1 MPTNPTKRFAPEV
14 YAIDFGTTNS
24 LLAAANA
31 EQIHPPIALDPLAP
45 DPTILRSVLYFPSAE
60 RCFYGAQAIAEYTS
74 AGGQGRLIRSIK
86 KHLPSRSFVG
96 THIDERPMNLEDLI
110 GAFLGELRARANRF
124 FDADVKRVVLGRPA
138 RFSADDADDAF
149 AQYRL
154 ERAAK
159 TAGFEQ
165 ISFCPEPIAAAREFR
180 STLSERK
187 IVFVGD
193 FGGGTSDFT
202 VLQMHDGP
210 FQPSDVLAIGG
221 VSVAGDAYDSEIMR
235 KHVGRHFGTEVKYK
249 VPFGNNVL
257 TMPPALMEKIC
268 APADASLLRAAEAM
282 AFLRNVKDWS
292 LGEEDERHIEQLLT
306 LVEDRLG
313 FSVFEA
319 IEHTKRDLSAEERA
333 LFTFS
338 YPTVEIEE
346 PITREGFERSSA
358 RATERIVDELDATL
372 ARAQLAPSAIDI
384 VCCTGG
390 TARLPAVSNALGAR
404 FGNHKL
410 SQFSHFHS
418 VILGLGAEAKTRAA
432 AAD

>member
-1 MPTNPTKRFAPEV
+1 MTTARLVPEV

-24 LLAAANA
+24 LLAAANSD
-31 EQIHPPIALDPLAP
+31 EVHPPIALDELAP
-45 DPTILRSVLYFPSAE
+45 DPTILRSVLYFPNAD
-60 RCFYGAQAIAEYTS
+60 RCYYGAQAIAEYTAS
-74 AGGQGRLIRSIK
+74 GGQGRLIRSIK

-110 GAFLGELRARANRF
+110 GAFLGEMRARANRY
-124 FDADVKRVVLGRPA
+124 FDTDVKRVVLGRPA
-138 RFSADDADDAF
+138 RFAVSDEDDNY

-154 ERAAK
+154 ERAAR
-159 TAGFEQ
+159 TAGFEH

-210 FQPSDVLAIGG
+210 FQQSDVLAIGG
-221 VSVAGDAYDSEIMR
+221 LSVAGDAYDSELMR
-235 KHVGRHFGTEVKYK
+235 KHIGRHFGTEVQYK
-249 VPFGNNVL
+249 VPFGSNVL

-268 APADASLLRAAEAM
+268 TPADASLLRAAEAM
-282 AFLRNVKDWS
+282 TFLRNVKDWS
-292 LGEEDERHIEQLLT
+292 LGAQDEQHIEQLLT

-319 IEHTKRDLSAEERA
+319 IEQVKRA
-333 LFTFS
+333 LSEKDEARFSFS

-346 PITREGFERSSA
+346 DITRSAFEQSSA
-358 RATERIVDELDATL
+358 RSTDRVVAELDATL
-372 ARAQLAPSAIDI
+372 QRAGLSPAEVDI

-390 TARLPAVSNALGAR
+390 TARLPAVSQALAQR
-404 FGNHKL
+404 FGREKL

-418 VILGLGAEAKTRAA
+418 VILGLGAQARASLA
-432 AAD
+432 S